1 MYQDIN
7 KSLQNGELKLDKL
20 LGSVQNIIGELTQEL
35 PKDSTMA
42 PASELLNNMSSMLSN
57 ISSDGNIQD
66 NSNQVLGSCNQD
78 NIPDLSQM
86 MAGLTSNPMMS
97 SMLNSMMG
105 SMSSTPSQSDNN
117 LFGGLD
123 INSLMSTMGPMM
135 SQMRGGNNQA
145 EGFDM
150 SMLTGLLGGMNLS
163 EEKQE

>member
-42 PASELLNNMSSMLSN
+42 PASDLLNNMSSMLSN

-135 SQMRGGNNQA
+135 SQMMGGNNQA

>member
-1 MYQDIN
+1 
-7 KSLQNGELKLDKL
+7 
-20 LGSVQNIIGELTQEL
+20 
-35 PKDSTMA
+35 
-42 PASELLNNMSSMLSN
+42 
-57 ISSDGNIQD
+57 
-66 NSNQVLGSCNQD
+66 
-78 NIPDLSQM
+78 
-86 MAGLTSNPMMS
+86 
-97 SMLNSMMG
+97 MG